1 MENKRIGAQIINF
14 FLYIFVHI
22 LFTKELVL
30 YNTAFCYC
38 YVAFLLL
45 LPSNI
50 PRTLALFIGFTTG
63 LFIDMFYDSIGMN
76 AAACVAITYI
86 RPYLIKALSGKYSFE
101 NSNVISIHSTGFQ
114 WFFVYAGTL
123 LLVHHSILFLI
134 DTASSQFIF
143 YSLNKAFFSSLF
155 SLATII
161 LLQYLVGANTQR
173 SR

>member
-1 MENKRIGAQIINF
+1 MENKGIGAQIINF
-14 FLYIFVHI
+14 FLYIFIHI

-30 YNTAFCYC
+30 YNTAFCYS

-45 LPSNI
+45 LPVNI
-50 PRTLALFIGFTTG
+50 PRTLSLFMGFSTG
-63 LFIDMFYDSIGMN
+63 LFIDMFYDSVGMN

-86 RPYLIKALSGKYSFE
+86 RPYLIKLLSGKYNFE
-101 NSNVISIHSTGFQ
+101 NSNVISIHNTGFQ

-123 LLVHHSILFLI
+123 LLVHHSVLFLI

-143 YSLNKAFFSSLF
+143 ISLNKAFFSALF

-161 LLQYLVGANTQR
+161 ILQYLLGANTQR
-173 SR
+173 TR